1 MRGKKMDARK
11 WSYEKEGRPTIT
23 ITHEAQSHYKS
34 EWSVQ
39 LQGQDNKVYSLDTF
53 DGALEMA
60 RGLRSKNDLVI
71 LEELTGDKERWTDIT
86 NIF

>member
-1 MRGKKMDARK
+1 
-11 WSYEKEGRPTIT
+11 
-23 ITHEAQSHYKS
+23 
-34 EWSVQ
+34 
-39 LQGQDNKVYSLDTF
+39 
-53 DGALEMA
+53 MA